1 MEVCEEIEW
10 WRVVIG
16 REENV
21 GGEAVIFWNG
31 GSNWFALCVL
41 FRTYLCLM
49 FFHTKSQKMNIYML
63 I

>member
-1 MEVCEEIEW
+1 
-10 WRVVIG
+10 VIG